1 MLDYIINLPNL
12 IIELF
17 LKNPLAQSIWIIA
30 FLISIINFSFMKW
43 RNFIW
48 GTLIASLFW
57 GLNFFFLWAFAAA
70 YINFVD
76 VFKNAAALIWKKSKK
91 ALILFLII
99 YILIWIW
106 NFLWINFSFE
116 TYKITFWQISYLSL
130 IPTFTALLSTY
141 LVFKTTWV
149 KMKAWFLV
157 VVATWLIYNI
167 YFWNIWWVLTD
178 LSLWIAWI
186 YWIIRD
192 LKHERK
198 TT

>member
-12 IIELF
+12 IIALF
-17 LKNPLAQSIWIIA
+17 KENPLAQSIWLIA
-30 FLISIINFSFMKW
+30 FVISVVNFGFMKW
-43 RNFIW
+43 RNFVW
-48 GTLIASLFW
+48 WTLIASLAW

-70 YINFVD
+70 YINFFD
-76 VFKNAAALIWKKSKK
+76 VFKNAAALIWEKSKK

-99 YILIWIW
+99 YVLIWIW
-106 NFLWINFSFE
+106 NFLWMKLSFE
-116 TYKITFWQISYLSL
+116 TFKITFWELDFLSL
-130 IPTFTALLSTY
+130 IPTFTALLSTF

-149 KMKAWFLV
+149 TMKAWFLV

-178 LSLWIAWI
+178 SSLWFAWI
-186 YWIIRD
+186 YWIIKD